1 MTNLE
6 HRIEVATLL
15 RELGHDFVSREM
27 SDEELELL
35 SGEVHGLLDRVGRAP
50 MRERKVASGALERF
64 SMSIPAEG
72 QVEKH
77 QLFSD
82 SVVSGGANPMGLG
95 ALLWREGDTA
105 VMEVTLG
112 RAFEGAPGRSHGGV
126 VAALIDET
134 MGLAMGIQG
143 ALAFTAQLNIAFRAP
158 TPIDEPII
166 ARAWLDER
174 QGRKLQI
181 KASVTSG
188 DTVVAEADA
197 LFIAV
202 DPQRFLENLVDS

>member
-6 HRIEVATLL
+6 HRIRVATLL
-15 RELGHDFVSREM
+15 RELGHHFVSREM
-27 SDEELELL
+27 SDEELDRL
-35 SGEVHGLLDRVGRAP
+35 GDEVRGLLDRVARAP
-50 MRERKVASGALERF
+50 VRERNLVRGAVEQF
-64 SMSIPAEG
+64 SISIPAEG

-77 QLFSD
+77 QLFAD
-82 SVVSGGANPMGLG
+82 SVVSGRANPMGLG
-95 ALLWREGDTA
+95 ALLWREGETA

-134 MGLAMGIQG
+134 MGLAMGMQG

-158 TPIDEPII
+158 TPIDEPIV
-166 ARAWLDER
+166 ARAWLDGR
-174 QGRKLQI
+174 DGRKLQI

-188 DTVVAEADA
+188 TTVVADAEA
-197 LFIAV
+197 LFITV
-202 DPQRFLENLVDS
+202 DPETFLQHLVDS